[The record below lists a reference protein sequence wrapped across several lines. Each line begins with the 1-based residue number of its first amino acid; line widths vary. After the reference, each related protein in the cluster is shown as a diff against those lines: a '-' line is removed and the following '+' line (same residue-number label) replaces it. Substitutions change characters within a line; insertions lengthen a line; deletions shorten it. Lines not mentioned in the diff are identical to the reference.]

1 MSENNKEKS
10 ITVIRE
16 NLIKLRDYFEI
27 KKKLRDQID
36 YFIKE
41 LRKINYFEEEKPYLD
56 NGFDIIDIWPVHNLD
71 RYLEADFSGP
81 EPQILIKFKTY
92 SSYLEPKTVD
102 FRVSAVV
109 LASEENINN
118 YIQSAKEGVRK
129 KLLAQEPDYKRYLE
143 LKKRYGELD

>member
-10 ITVIRE
+10 VIRE

-27 KKKLRDQID
+27 KKKLRDQIY
-36 YFIKE
+36 YFINE

-56 NGFDIIDIWPVHNLD
+56 NGIDIISIWPVHDLD
-71 RYLEADFSGP
+71 RYLEGNFSGP

-92 SSYLEPKTVD
+92 YNSYLEPKTVD
-102 FRVSAVV
+102 FKVSAVV